1 MTKILPVI
9 MCGGAGTRM
18 WPESRESLPKQ
29 FIPLIGERSTFQ
41 SIVGLVGDP
50 TGFEP
55 AVVITNFDYRFRVA
69 EQLREIGAE
78 ATILL
83 EPERRDSAAAV
94 GAAAAWA
101 AASDPKKVVGV
112 FAADHVFV
120 DDQEFARLC
129 ARARDAAAAG
139 EIVTF
144 GVIPDHPAT
153 GYGYIHPAEPLAI
166 DPQVRRIERFVE
178 KPDEKRARAFI
189 EDGYLW
195 NSGNFIFRADAMLEE
210 LARFAPEIASAATAA
225 VARAKKDLGF
235 VVLDRESFVRAP
247 KISIDYAVM
256 EQTDKAAVLTADVGW
271 SDVGEWS
278 AVWRLSPQDADG
290 NSLRGRVAAI
300 DSKNVLVRSEE
311 QLAAVIGLRDVVVV
325 ATGDAVLVADRSQ
338 TDKVKKLVERLKKE
352 SQIEATQHRRNYRP
366 WGYYQ
371 SVDRGARYQVKRI
384 VVRPGGCLSLQKHYH
399 RAEHWVV
406 VHGAAEVTL
415 NGKVEMVHENESIY
429 LPMGSTHRLANPG
442 KIDLELIEVQTG
454 SYLGEDDIVRFD
466 DIYNRK

>member
-1 MTKILPVI
+1 M
-9 MCGGAGTRM
+9 
-18 WPESRESLPKQ
+18 
-29 FIPLIGERSTFQ
+29 ER
-41 SIVGLVGDP
+41 
-50 TGFEP
+50 
-55 AVVITNFDYRFRVA
+55 
-69 EQLREIGAE
+69 
-78 ATILL
+78 
-83 EPERRDSAAAV
+83 
-94 GAAAAWA
+94 
-101 AASDPKKVVGV
+101 
-112 FAADHVFV
+112 
-120 DDQEFARLC
+120 
-129 ARARDAAAAG
+129 
-139 EIVTF
+139 
-144 GVIPDHPAT
+144 
-153 GYGYIHPAEPLAI
+153 
-166 DPQVRRIERFVE
+166 
-178 KPDEKRARAFI
+178 
-189 EDGYLW
+189 
-195 NSGNFIFRADAMLEE
+195 
-210 LARFAPEIASAATAA
+210 
-225 VARAKKDLGF
+225 
-235 VVLDRESFVRAP
+235 
-247 KISIDYAVM
+247 
-256 EQTDKAAVLTADVGW
+256 TDKAAVLTADLGW